1 MKKICLILMLNSLF
15 NFAQEKDKLAVYTFE
30 EVEKLQQ
37 QHPKPLLVFV
47 YTDWCQICFGMKKT
61 TFQNEEISKLL
72 NADFYVIFLDA
83 ETEKEIPFFGK
94 LFKNTPEGI
103 HELATIL
110 AKKNKQIV
118 YPTTVILNKE
128 LKIELQ
134 LQGFVNSAK
143 LKSILEPFLIR
154 NNK

>member
-1 MKKICLILMLNSLF
+1 MKKICLILLLSPLF
-15 NFAQEKDKLAVYTFE
+15 NLAQQTNKLAVYTFE

-94 LFKNTPEGI
+94 SYKKPSSEI

-143 LKSILEPFLIR
+143 LKSFLEPFLTR